1 MRVREATA
9 DDAAEVL
16 AFVRAKAQFDRELGA
31 FGGDL
36 GTTEELIR
44 RHLFGARPFAFV
56 LLAGEPGAAVGFA
69 LYYFRY
75 SSFRGRPSI
84 WLDDLYVHSPARR
97 QGAGRLLMDRLA
109 EVATA
114 ADCTRIAWVASA
126 SNAIGMGFY
135 RRLGAAVVHQAG
147 DAVTLQIDPA
157 RLLGT
162 SGLGEPRAADSPR
175 E

>member
-9 DDAAEVL
+9 DDAGEIL
-16 AFVRAKAQFDRELGA
+16 AFVRAKAEFDRELGA
-31 FGGDL
+31 FGGEL

-44 RHLFGARPFAFV
+44 RHLFGPRPFAFV
-56 LLAGEPGAAVGFA
+56 LLAGEPGRGVGFA

-84 WLDDLYVHSPARR
+84 WLDDLYVHPPARR
-97 QGAGRLLMDRLA
+97 QGAGHLLMGRLA
-109 EVATA
+109 EVATT
-114 ADCTRIAWVASA
+114 ADCTHIAWVASA

-135 RRLGAAVVHQAG
+135 RRLGATIVHQDG

-157 RLLGT
+157 KLLGT
-162 SGLGEPRAADSPR
+162 SGRAEPVAAPDPAA
-175 E
+175 